1 MWTMFETRFHWFST
15 RKKAW
20 FTYQKK
26 KKKLGFIL
34 EKNQLFGEGKKI
46 ACKADSGNS
55 IPREPRFTFVGRK
68 GKPNDFSYNRWS
80 SGNIIISRFY
90 GFHVGIFP
98 PRPVSV
104 CRCICA
110 LVFSSQ
116 TSSTKASIRRGAS
129 SLQILLFYRKSL
141 RNSHKRKTLT
151 YLSSL
156 ASSNQE
162 PLVSSTIN

>member
-1 MWTMFETRFHWFST
+1 MKLVFIDLAHATKLGLLT
-15 RKKAW
+15 KP
-20 FTYQKK
+20 KK

-116 TSSTKASIRRGAS
+116 TSSTKASHPSGG